1 MRLLRITVAYCILDD
16 LDALVSRGEWE
27 AALPLALDLHLDPA
41 YVSYLAQQLLVA
53 LLPALDPPALDD
65 LAHHVRDKA
74 WLAGTCLRIARS
86 AGKPE
91 MVHRAVEEG
100 VKASDEWIDGKA
112 ALRDA
117 VGEEDLSK
125 VDDLCEADE
134 ELRKVCRTRR
144 ALFGLKDQARTWEV
158 IWGKRRE
165 PSTADEADA
174 HKSTGET
181 KDSEEEEHGWD
192 DLDILPEDD
201 APPPADD
208 DDALSTI
215 SSVDSLLS
223 PSRPSLSTFLTEP
236 LSSTALSLAASGSLE
251 PLHTLCIRHG
261 DELWPSRLDILHALP
276 EWIDPSE
283 YLWLLPT
290 VDPKGIEAKW
300 EDPDPW
306 RSSSDWSERLSS
318 TLPPQPPAPSPA
330 PPSHRSSDELT
341 AFYLSHIEHVAS
353 LGFISTALS
362 LVQHGASRG
371 VLGLDEVGEELSLLS
386 KLVYDRPAA
395 AGTSAASA
403 DEDLTLSY
411 WRSLKPEQVIRAYL
425 AHSRPSNL
433 ATSIRRLVFPYL
445 SVLESHLERAGTPDP
460 TLSTRLL
467 YDYVLCLSSSP
478 SLDLLQAVFESSK
491 PTLPTG
497 ARIVKDDQDLARLA
511 LACLYGSRTTSEA
524 DIVAM
529 GKIFECLPAFDTSSS
544 TVDPAASPT
553 DLFTLASSF
562 ATSPSATLTPST
574 VFSHLSS
581 APAVTLSTSL
591 DLLDLHLSQL
601 ETFSR
606 YSCAAPLSWFLSSHF
621 SASEQRAWA
630 TRLARTAATGG
641 GGWEGN
647 EDEFES
653 EDEWVGLMEVM
664 RELTDDQGE
673 KRDGG
678 GEDGKKGMGKAFW
691 LLDADEVLRVFFGG
705 LLGAGRFGLARTLFN
720 PSSTDAPLEPRVVEE
735 LVISASRE
743 FYDNAEEGNL
753 HRGEMKMAFDCL
765 SAAPQTPT
773 IRLERDFIEA
783 TSRLC
788 SFRIY
793 SRPGIPI
800 TPIEIRHSSDRL
812 SFVARLLASNE
823 DAFRHPSMLLELVNN
838 LGYRGDRL
846 AEVRT
851 LAMLSDAAL
860 QAGEYDRAADMCDQ
874 MVQVVETM
882 RKVAGKSKG
891 KGKDR
896 ASTSSSSALS
906 SIAASAPS
914 SSTTTAPPAEE
925 AADHAWKA
933 CFQLGKHDAYE
944 DLSRRMQ
951 ALGQALVL
959 CPPER
964 IATILPVWAALEH
977 KVAKETLKKQ
987 KEEIEAKARGGAGG
1001 GDAVTAAA
1009 AAAGAGA
1016 AKVANFFA
1024 AAATSAANRA
1034 TSPLPPPAQP
1044 APTSPSRAQPPHVG
1058 SEATTAASR
1067 TLGRAAA
1074 FFPFSQAPAP
1084 PSTGALSSSGPAAT
1098 SSPPRPASS
1107 HTPSSP
1113 LSRFASA
1120 FDGLTN
1126 DAPAPKPKQDTGAAA
1141 AGGGGG
1147 GGGGFRAGLSNK
1159 FTAGV
1164 GWLIGADEVL
1174 EQEGREGYS

>member
-1 MRLLRITVAYCILDD
+1 M
-16 LDALVSRGEWE
+16 
-27 AALPLALDLHLDPA
+27 
-41 YVSYLAQQLLVA
+41 
-53 LLPALDPPALDD
+53 
-65 LAHHVRDKA
+65 
-74 WLAGTCLRIARS
+74 RIARS
-86 AGKPE
+86 ADNPE
-91 MVHRAVEEG
+91 MVHAAVEQG
-100 VKASDEWIDGKA
+100 VKASDEWIDARA

-125 VDDLCEADE
+125 VDELCEADE

-144 ALFGLKDQARTWEV
+144 ALLGLKDQVRTWED
-158 IWGKRRE
+158 IWGKRPR
-165 PSTADEADA
+165 PSTADEPKA
-174 HKSTGET
+174 HKSTDES

-201 APPPADD
+201 APSPADD

-215 SSVDSLLS
+215 SSVNSLSS
-223 PSRPSLSTFLTEP
+223 PARPSLSTFLTEP
-236 LSSTALSLAASGSLE
+236 LSSTASSLAALGSLE
-251 PLHTLCIRHG
+251 PLHTLCTRHS
-261 DELWPSRLDILHALP
+261 DELWPSRLDILNALP
-276 EWIDPSE
+276 EWIDPTE
-283 YLWLLPT
+283 YLWLLPM

-300 EDPDPW
+300 EDPSPW
-306 RSSSDWSERLSS
+306 RSSSDWSERLLS
-318 TLPPQPPAPSPA
+318 TLPPQPPASSPA
-330 PPSHRSSDELT
+330 PPSRRSSDELT
-341 AFYLSHIEHVAS
+341 AFYISRIEHVAS

-362 LVQHGASRG
+362 LVQHGASQG
-371 VLGLDEVGEELSLLS
+371 VLGLDELGEELSLLS

-395 AGTSAASA
+395 DDTSIALA

-425 AHSRPSNL
+425 AHSSPLNL

-445 SVLESHLERAGTPDP
+445 SVLESHLERAGTPEP

-467 YDYVLCLSSSP
+467 YDYVLSLSSSP

-497 ARIVKDDQDLARLA
+497 ARIVKDDRDLARLA
-511 LACLYGSRTTSEA
+511 LACLYGSWTTSEA
-524 DIVAM
+524 GIVAM
-529 GKIFECLPAFDTSSS
+529 GKIFECLPAFDTSLSS
-544 TVDPAASPT
+544 IDPAASPI
-553 DLFTLASSF
+553 DLFTLAGSC
-562 ATSPSATLTPST
+562 AASPSAPLTPST
-574 VFSHLSS
+574 VFSHLLT
-581 APAVTLSTSL
+581 ATAATLSASL

-673 KRDGG
+673 KQDGG
-678 GEDGKKGMGKAFW
+678 GEEGKKGMGKAFW
-691 LLDADEVLRVFFGG
+691 LLGGDEVLRVFFGG
-705 LLGAGRFGLARTLFN
+705 LLAAGRFGLARTLLN
-720 PSSTDAPLEPRVVEE
+720 PSSTNAPLESRVVEE

-753 HRGEMKMAFDCL
+753 HKGEMKMAFDWYASRPFSRQPDSTRSTRPFL

-788 SFRIY
+788 SFRIH

-800 TPIEIRHSSDRL
+800 TPIEIRHSADRL

-823 DAFRHPSMLLELVNN
+823 DAFRHPAMLLELVNK

-851 LAMLSDAAL
+851 LAMLSEAAL
-860 QAGEYDRAADMCDQ
+860 QAGEYDRAADVCDQ

-882 RKVAGKSKG
+882 RKVAGKG
-891 KGKDR
+891 KGQDR
-896 ASTSSSSALS
+896 ASISSLSAFL
-906 SIAASAPS
+906 SIAGSAPS

-964 IATILPVWAALEH
+964 IATLLPVWTALEH

-1016 AKVANFFA
+1016 AKVANFLA
-1024 AAATSAANRA
+1024 AAATSAAHRA
-1034 TSPLPPPAQP
+1034 TSPVPPPAQL
-1044 APTSPSRAQPPHVG
+1044 APTSTSRAQPPQLA

-1067 TLGRAAA
+1067 TLGRAAT
-1074 FFPFSQAPAP
+1074 FFPFSQAPTPAP
-1084 PSTGALSSSGPAAT
+1084 TAVLSSSGPAT
-1098 SSPPRPASS
+1098 TSPPRATSS

-1113 LSRFASA
+1113 PSRFASA

-1126 DAPAPKPKQDTGAAA
+1126 DPSAPKPKPDTGA
-1141 AGGGGG
+1141 GGAGG